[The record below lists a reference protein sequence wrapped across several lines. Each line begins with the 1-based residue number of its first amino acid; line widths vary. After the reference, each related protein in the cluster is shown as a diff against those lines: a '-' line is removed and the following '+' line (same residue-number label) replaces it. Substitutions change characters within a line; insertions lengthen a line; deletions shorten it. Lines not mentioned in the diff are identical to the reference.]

1 MPQILCGPPPC
12 QMLCWDL
19 GGAGVTDD
27 GDLGPALE
35 VRVCWGRREVKGQR
49 RCSSQNIRF
58 LHVTFQGRG
67 LGISAGNSVPFLF
80 KDFTNRPAS
89 WTELLFG
96 LYEAWTHC
104 LNMEKQLQ
112 MQAKNTGSGAVH
124 LNLAKSHRKN
134 KGAVLELEFPLC
146 LMLIIMLLLSGS

>member
-1 MPQILCGPPPC
+1 MQVRGSAPNLMWASSVPDAI
-12 QMLCWDL
+12 
-19 GGAGVTDD
+19 
-27 GDLGPALE
+27 LGP
-35 VRVCWGRREVKGQR
+35 RWGWGHRWWRPGPCFGGWVCWGRREVKGQR

-67 LGISAGNSVPFLF
+67 LGVSAGNSVPFPF
-80 KDFTNRPAS
+80 KDFTNRTAS

-112 MQAKNTGSGAVH
+112 TQAKNTGSGAVH

-134 KGAVLELEFPLC
+134 KGLC
-146 LMLIIMLLLSGS
+146 WNWSSPSA